1 MIVQTAVRPVV
12 SATEASI
19 VLRDGT
25 RVLDGV
31 SVDIR
36 AGEVIAIVGP
46 SGSGKT
52 TLLETLAGLRRVTS
66 GRIDVGVSGGPLGYV
81 PQDDIVHRDLTLE
94 STVRYAARLRLPSG
108 THTLEVDATVDR
120 TLDLLGL
127 SGRGRLTVGQ
137 LSGGQRKRA
146 SIATE
151 IVVQPAVCFL
161 DEPTAGLDP
170 AAAAA
175 LMGVLRAL
183 AGTGTAIVMTTH
195 NLADLRAADRLL
207 VMAEGGRVAFS
218 GTPAEGADHVTMSFD
233 GIVRSPAVAEEN
245 DRRQCRR
252 ATRRSATARAA
263 SWSRH
268 AYRGSNR
275 SPCSPGATWI

>member
-1 MIVQTAVRPVV
+1 MIVQAAVRPVV

-52 TLLETLAGLRRVTS
+52 TLLETLAGLRRATS

-108 THTLEVDATVDR
+108 TPRARGRCHRRSHTGSARPEWPSPPDGRTAQRWAAQAGVDR
-120 TLDLLGL
+120 D
-127 SGRGRLTVGQ
+127 RDR
-137 LSGGQRKRA
+137 R
-146 SIATE
+146 
-151 IVVQPAVCFL
+151 
-161 DEPTAGLDP
+161 PT
-170 AAAAA
+170 
-175 LMGVLRAL
+175 
-183 AGTGTAIVMTTH
+183 
-195 NLADLRAADRLL
+195 
-207 VMAEGGRVAFS
+207 GRVLP
-218 GTPAEGADHVTMSFD
+218 GRTNGWT
-233 GIVRSPAVAEEN
+233 RS
-245 DRRQCRR
+245 CRR
-252 ATRRSATARAA
+252 GCADGRAA
-263 SWSRH
+263 STRW
-268 AYRGSNR
+268 NR
-275 SPCSPGATWI
+275 YCRS